1 MLSNK
6 ETYLKLIGANI
17 KQIRKEQSIE
27 IKEAAHALGISVQAY
42 GKIVNGMT
50 DINISRLFDI
60 ASFFKIDYNK
70 ILQTNNHETYNY
82 TSQNNSGGY
91 NVLNKGVLNVTSDF
105 LENYLKDDIS
115 IIKKKLD
122 FFEAAMKK

>member
-42 GKIVNGMT
+42 GKIENGMT

-115 IIKKKLD
+115 IVKKKLD